1 MGAVALK
8 VLLTGSSGFIGRHV
22 TRALLDAGHVVL
34 GYDRVDREGRSSARD
49 ILRPDWLRFAL
60 DAFPADAVIHLAAR
74 VGVRESL
81 NQPAD
86 YVRTN
91 VDGSLN
97 VLDVCREYSIRRV
110 VIASSS
116 SVYGASGTHDEDTPL
131 RPLSPYAASKVG
143 MEALGQAYATCHDM
157 DVLSLRLFTVY
168 GEGVRPDLMVYR
180 LFNAGLT
187 GALVTIF
194 DNGAL
199 RRDWTYVGDVA
210 RAFVLALDNG
220 SSGAYN
226 IGTEVATRLTD
237 LIVIIE
243 AITGGHVP
251 TITVP
256 TPPTEPVET
265 CANFSRAYD
274 LLGWTPEISLGNGLR
289 RTWAWMNERVTA

>member
-22 TRALLDAGHVVL
+22 TRAMLDAGHVVL

-81 NQPAD
+81 SQPAD

-97 VLDVCREYSIRRV
+97 VLDVCREYGIRRV
-110 VIASSS
+110 VMASSS
-116 SVYGASGTHDEDTPL
+116 SVYGASGTHDEDTPP

-143 MEALGQAYATCHDM
+143 MEALGQAYATCHGM

-180 LFNAGLT
+180 LFNAALT
-187 GALVTIF
+187 GEPVTVF

-210 RAFVLALDNG
+210 RAFVLALENG

-226 IGTEVATRLTD
+226 IGSGASRSLLD
-237 LIVIIE
+237 LITVIE
-243 AITGGHVP
+243 SITGVQISIVAVGA
-251 TITVP
+251 
-256 TPPTEPVET
+256 PPTEPRET
-265 CANFSRAYD
+265 LAWCMRARD
-274 LLGWTPEISLGNGLR
+274 TLGWEPEIGIGEGLL
-289 RTWAWMNERVTA
+289 RTLEWMNERVTA